1 MPSPA
6 ARGLAPHPPLR
17 IVRQRSPRQYRTG
30 ARIARRA
37 VSLETS
43 RDVRDHS
50 RRRTP
55 HAAAPLPVLRR
66 PHDYHRD
73 LRGQPPAE
81 TPPRAHSG
89 RHRHLVM
96 PSHPC
101 SASRLNQW
109 CEVLDE
115 AAANRI
121 IHVHRGTR
129 VQKERADRL
138 LLHLFQH
145 QIHHRGQ
152 AHAMLS
158 GNVCAAATTRRI
170 LLGRRGTVARGR
182 IQRAWID
189 RGDGLAGV
197 RLLDHMSPVAPRH
210 ITERGHGEVRC

>member
-1 MPSPA
+1 MPK
-6 ARGLAPHPPLR
+6 RGCALMKGVPLR
-17 IVRQRSPRQYRTG
+17 RAPCSGSATPSHLTVDAGDSETLRQRGAEQKMIDAQTG
-30 ARIARRA
+30 IASRLA
-37 VSLETS
+37 V
-43 RDVRDHS
+43 
-50 RRRTP
+50 
-55 HAAAPLPVLRR
+55 
-66 PHDYHRD
+66 
-73 LRGQPPAE
+73 
-81 TPPRAHSG
+81 
-89 RHRHLVM
+89 
-96 PSHPC
+96 C

-109 CEVLDE
+109 CEVLGE

-189 RGDGLAGV
+189 RGNGLAGA